1 MGDSEGKWV
10 AVASPGEIE
19 KEGST
24 AMAEKQRGVSS
35 NALHAGYSALPLD
48 MRPFR
53 SFVPP
58 IIQSA
63 IYPLD
68 SVEQYTRISEGLE
81 PGYHYGR
88 TTNPTVDVLQK
99 RLAALEGGERA
110 LATAS
115 GMHGVFALTYHLA
128 KVGDEIVSSH
138 MIYGEAYRL
147 FFQLA
152 PERMGI
158 TPRFVANPADLED
171 WERQITAKTRFVWA
185 ETPSNPTLQVTDIA
199 GLADIARAH
208 NVPLIVDSTLAT
220 PCLLRPLDLGADIVL
235 HSLTKFICGNGA
247 IVGGAIIGGDDLIAG
262 IRKNTL
268 GYIGATMSPFDAW
281 LALLSLETLPARMAQ
296 HCSNSET
303 VAAYLAQ
310 HPRVRSV
317 NYPSLPDHPQ
327 HALAKRQMPKGFGGM
342 LSFVVDGGREGAVKI
357 IEACEMIA
365 IVPSFGTSRTIATHP
380 ATHTHDRMTPQE
392 RKAAGIHDGLI
403 RLSVGLEDP
412 EDILVDLEQALDKL

>member
-1 MGDSEGKWV
+1 
-10 AVASPGEIE
+10 
-19 KEGST
+19 
-24 AMAEKQRGVSS
+24 MAEKQRGLGS
-35 NALHAGYSALPLD
+35 NALHAGYSPVPLD
-48 MRPFR
+48 MTQFR

-63 IYPLD
+63 IYPLE
-68 SVEQYTRISEGLE
+68 SVDQYTRISQGLE

-88 TTNPTVDVLQK
+88 TMNPTVDVLQK
-99 RLAALEGGERA
+99 RLAALEGGARA

-128 KVGDEIVSSH
+128 KVGDEIVTSH
-138 MIYGEAYRL
+138 MTYGEAYRL

-158 TPRFVANPADLED
+158 TPRFVENPADLED
-171 WERQITAKTRFVWA
+171 WERQITPKTRFVWA
-185 ETPSNPTLQVTDIA
+185 ETPSNPTLFVTDIA
-199 GLADIARAH
+199 GLAEITHAH

-235 HSLTKFICGNGA
+235 HSLTKFICGNGT
-247 IVGGAIIGGDDLIAG
+247 IVGGAIIGSDELIADL
-262 IRKNTL
+262 RKSTL

-281 LALLSLETLPARMAQ
+281 LTLMSTETLPSRIVQ
-296 HCSNSET
+296 HCSSTEQ
-303 VAAYLAQ
+303 VAAFLAQ
-310 HPRVRSV
+310 HSRVRSV
-317 NYPSLPDHPQ
+317 NYPSLSDHPQ

-342 LSFVVDGGREGAVKI
+342 LSFVVDGGREGAVKV
-357 IEACEMIA
+357 IEACQMIA

-380 ATHTHDRMTPQE
+380 ATHTHYRMTPQE
-392 RKAAGIHDGLI
+392 RKAAGIYDGLI

-412 EDILVDLEQALDKL
+412 EDIIVDLEQALNKL

>member
-1 MGDSEGKWV
+1 MVD
-10 AVASPGEIE
+10 
-19 KEGST
+19 
-24 AMAEKQRGVSS
+24 KQRGQGS
-35 NALHAGYSALPLD
+35 NATHAGYSPVPLD
-48 MRPFR
+48 MRQFR

-63 IYPLD
+63 LYPLE
-68 SVEQYTRISEGLE
+68 SVDQYTRISQGLE

-88 TTNPTVDVLQK
+88 TMNPTVDVLQK

-128 KVGDEIVSSH
+128 KVGDEIVTSH
-138 MIYGEAYRL
+138 MTYGEAHRL

-152 PERMGI
+152 PDRMGI
-158 TPRFVANPADLED
+158 TPRFVENPADLED
-171 WERQITAKTRFVWA
+171 WERQITPKTRFVWA
-185 ETPSNPTLQVTDIA
+185 ETPSNPTLFVTDIA
-199 GLADIARAH
+199 GLAEITHAH

-235 HSLTKFICGNGA
+235 HSLTKFICGNGT
-247 IVGGAIIGGDDLIAG
+247 IVGGAVIGSGELITDL
-262 IRKNTL
+262 RRSTL

-281 LALLSLETLPARMAQ
+281 LTLMSMETLPARIVQ
-296 HCSNSET
+296 HCSSTEQ
-303 VAAYLAQ
+303 VAAFLAQ
-310 HPRVRSV
+310 HSRVRSV

-327 HALAKRQMPKGFGGM
+327 HALAKQQMPKGFGGM
-342 LSFVVDGGREGAVKI
+342 LSFVVDGGREAAVNV
-357 IEACEMIA
+357 IETFKMIA
-365 IVPSFGTSRTIATHP
+365 IVPSFGTSRSIATHP

-392 RKAAGIHDGLI
+392 REAAGIYDGLI

-412 EDILVDLEQALDKL
+412 EDIIFDLEQALNQL

>member
-1 MGDSEGKWV
+1 
-10 AVASPGEIE
+10 
-19 KEGST
+19 
-24 AMAEKQRGVSS
+24 MAEKQRGLGSK
-35 NALHAGYSALPLD
+35 ALHAGYSPVPSD
-48 MRPFR
+48 MMPFR

-63 IYPLD
+63 IYPLE
-68 SVEQYTRISEGLE
+68 SVDQYTRISQGLE

-88 TTNPTVDVLQK
+88 TMNPTVDVLQK

-110 LATAS
+110 LVTAS

-128 KVGDEIVSSH
+128 KVGDEIVTSH

-158 TPRFVANPADLED
+158 APRFVENPADLDE
-171 WERQITAKTRFVWA
+171 WERQITPKTRFVWA
-185 ETPSNPTLQVTDIA
+185 ETPSNPTLFVTDIA
-199 GLADIARAH
+199 GLAEITHAH

-235 HSLTKFICGNGA
+235 HSLTKFICGNGS
-247 IVGGAIIGGDDLIAG
+247 IVGGAVIGSDGLIADL
-262 IRKNTL
+262 RKNTL

-281 LALLSLETLPARMAQ
+281 LTLMSVETLPSRITQ
-296 HCSNSET
+296 HCSNTEQ

-310 HPRVRSV
+310 HSRVRSV
-317 NYPSLPDHPQ
+317 NYASLSDHPQ
-327 HALAKRQMPKGFGGM
+327 HTLAKRQMPKGFGGM
-342 LSFVVDGGREGAVKI
+342 LSFVVDGGREAAVKV
-357 IEACEMIA
+357 IEACQMIA

-380 ATHTHDRMTPQE
+380 ATHTHNRMTPQE
-392 RKAAGIHDGLI
+392 RKAAGIYDGLI

-412 EDILVDLEQALDKL
+412 EDIILDLEQALENL

>member
-1 MGDSEGKWV
+1 MVSEERKW
-10 AVASPGEIE
+10 GE
-19 KEGST
+19 ST
-24 AMAEKQRGVSS
+24 T
-35 NALHAGYSALPLD
+35 ALHTGYGPVPLD
-48 MRPFR
+48 MTLFR

-63 IYPLD
+63 IYPLE
-68 SVEQYTRISEGLE
+68 SVEQYTRISQGLE

-88 TTNPTVDVLQK
+88 TMNPTVDVLQK

-128 KVGDEIVSSH
+128 KVGDEIVTSH

-171 WERQITAKTRFVWA
+171 WERQITPKTRFVWA
-185 ETPSNPTLQVTDIA
+185 ETPSNPTLSVTDIA
-199 GLADIARAH
+199 GLAEIAHAH

-235 HSLTKFICGNGA
+235 HSLTKFICGNGTV
-247 IVGGAIIGGDDLIAG
+247 VGGAVIGSDGLIAG
-262 IRKNTL
+262 LRRSTL

-281 LALLSLETLPARMAQ
+281 LTLMSVETLPSRMVR
-296 HCSNSET
+296 HCSNAER
-303 VAAYLAQ
+303 VAAFLAQ
-310 HPRVRSV
+310 HPRVRRV
-317 NYPSLPDHPQ
+317 NYPSLSDHPQ

-342 LSFVVDGGREGAVKI
+342 LSFVVDGGRQGAVKV
-357 IEACEMIA
+357 IEACQMIA

-392 RKAAGIHDGLI
+392 RKAAGIYDGLI

-412 EDILVDLEQALDKL
+412 EDIIVDLEQALDKL

>member
-1 MGDSEGKWV
+1 MV
-10 AVASPGEIE
+10 
-19 KEGST
+19 
-24 AMAEKQRGVSS
+24 EKQRGQGSK
-35 NALHAGYSALPLD
+35 ALHAGYGPLPLD
-48 MRPFR
+48 MTQFR
-53 SFVPP
+53 SIVPP

-68 SVEQYTRISEGLE
+68 SVDQYTRISEGIE

-88 TTNPTVDVLQK
+88 TMNPTVDVLQK
-99 RLAALEGGERA
+99 RLAALEGGESA

-128 KVGDEIVSSH
+128 KVGDEIVTSH
-138 MIYGEAYRL
+138 MTYGEAYRL

-158 TPRFVANPADLED
+158 IPRFVENPADLDE
-171 WERQITAKTRFVWA
+171 WERQITPKTRFVWA
-185 ETPSNPTLQVTDIA
+185 ETPSNPTLFVTDIA
-199 GLADIARAH
+199 GLAEITRAH

-235 HSLTKFICGNGA
+235 QSLTKFICGNGA
-247 IVGGAIIGGDDLIAG
+247 IVGGAVIGSQEMITD
-262 IRKNTL
+262 IRRRTL

-281 LALLSLETLPARMAQ
+281 LTLMSIETLPSRIAQ
-296 HCSNSET
+296 HCSNAEHVT
-303 VAAYLAQ
+303 AFLAQ
-310 HPRVRSV
+310 HPRVTRV
-317 NYPSLPDHPQ
+317 NYPSLSDHPQ

-342 LSFVVDGGREGAVKI
+342 LSFVVEGGRQAAVKA
-357 IEACEMIA
+357 IETFQMIA

-380 ATHTHDRMTPQE
+380 ATHTHDGMAPQE
-392 RKAAGIHDGLI
+392 RKAAGIYDGLI

-412 EDILVDLEQALDKL
+412 GDIIDDLDQALNRL